1 MTMPAR
7 RGPNMSHEEPAS
19 GVVSSLRPVDTAMF
33 LFYLIL
39 LALGAAAD
47 VHNPWWFVTL
57 GLSVACAILWVI
69 ARRQLGDAFSVRAEA
84 HHLVTSGLYARIR
97 HPIYV
102 FGTLAFMLVLLS
114 LQGWSALAI
123 WAILIPIQV
132 RRARRE
138 DAVLAEMFGDQ
149 YTTYRRSTWF

>member
-1 MTMPAR
+1 M
-7 RGPNMSHEEPAS
+7 
-19 GVVSSLRPVDTAMF
+19 
-33 LFYLIL
+33 
-39 LALGAAAD
+39 
-47 VHNPWWFVTL
+47 
-57 GLSVACAILWVI
+57 
-69 ARRQLGDAFSVRAEA
+69 
-84 HHLVTSGLYARIR
+84 TSGLYARIR

-138 DAVLAEMFGDQ
+138 DAVLAEVFGDQ